1 MPSLR
6 RNSFSRGDEMGSYET
21 RFRVRF
27 HEVDAYGMV
36 WHGHF
41 VAWFEM
47 GRNEL
52 TEKFGLGPFQLKG
65 RGLLAPVV
73 HLSCEFKQP
82 ARFGETLLLQT
93 SMERT
98 EVAKLIFHYR
108 ILHQGEEK
116 TVATG
121 STTHVLTDLNGNL
134 LYRIPPDLLEKI
146 EEMMKFLGV

>member
-1 MPSLR
+1 MQ
-6 RNSFSRGDEMGSYET
+6 RNSFSREDKMGYYET
-21 RFRVRF
+21 PIHVRF

-36 WHGHF
+36 WHGHY

-52 TEKFGLGPFQLKG
+52 TQKFDLGPLQLKG
-65 RGLLAPVV
+65 KGLLAPVV
-73 HLSCEFKQP
+73 TLSCEFKHP
-82 ARFGETLLLQT
+82 VRFGDSLLLQT

-98 EVAKLIFHYR
+98 EVAKLIFRYR
-108 ILHQGEEK
+108 ILHQGDEK

-121 STTHVLTDLNGNL
+121 STTHVLTDLQGNL
-134 LYRIPPDLLEKI
+134 LYRIPPDIHEKI